1 VGRQE
6 VGVTQRFAGKVALIT
21 GAARGQGRAEA
32 VRLAEEGADV
42 IAIDVCASIPTVTY
56 DGPGPDDLAET
67 ARRVKDLGRRV
78 VAVEADTRDLAAL
91 QDAVDRGVDELGRLD
106 VVVAN
111 AGICSYGLLWELTEE
126 QFRTMLDVNVVGT
139 WHTFKATVPTLLRQA
154 EGGVIIATSS
164 VGGTRG
170 MPWLGHYVASK
181 HAISGM
187 ARTLANELG
196 QHNIRVMI
204 LVPNAVNTPMG
215 VDQTLVASVQSSP
228 ALGAIFMNALPDTLT
243 EPEEV
248 AAAVAFI
255 ASDDGRHMTGSEFVI
270 DLGTLVR

>member
-1 VGRQE
+1 
-6 VGVTQRFAGKVALIT
+6 VTQRFEGKVALIT

-32 VRLAEEGADV
+32 IRLAEEGADI
-42 IAIDVCASIPTVTY
+42 IAIDVCSSIPTVNYEGTTSS
-56 DGPGPDDLAET
+56 DLEGT
-67 ARRVKDLGRRV
+67 VKAVEALGRRIESFV
-78 VAVEADTRDLAAL
+78 ADTRDLPAL
-91 QDAVDRGVDELGRLD
+91 QDAVDRGVKRLGRLD

-111 AGICSYGLLWELTEE
+111 AGICSYGLLWELTSE
-126 QFRTMLDVNVVGT
+126 QFQTMIDVNVLGT
-139 WHTFKATVPTLLRQA
+139 WHTFKATIPTLIAQGQ
-154 EGGVIIATSS
+154 GGVIVATSS

-196 QHNIRVMI
+196 QYNIRVMI
-204 LVPNAVNTPMG
+204 LVPNAVDTPMG
-215 VDQTLVASVQSSP
+215 TDPTLISSVQENP
-228 ALGAIFMNALPDTLT
+228 ALGSIFMNALPSTMT
-243 EPEEV
+243 EPENV

-255 ASDDGRHMTGSEFVI
+255 ASDDGRYMTGSEITI